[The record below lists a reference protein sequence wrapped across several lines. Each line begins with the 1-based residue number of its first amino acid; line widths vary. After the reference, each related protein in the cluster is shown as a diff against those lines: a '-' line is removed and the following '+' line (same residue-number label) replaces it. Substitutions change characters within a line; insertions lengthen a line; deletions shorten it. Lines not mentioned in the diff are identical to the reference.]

1 MMENKSIASR
11 WSDKTQQPKPEPKPE
26 PTVTNPIVVS
36 PVESNNANPVRHQYR
51 QTILNGLKGESYV

>member
-1 MMENKSIASR
+1 MENKSIASR
-11 WSDKTQQPKPEPKPE
+11 WSDKTQQPKPE

>member
-1 MMENKSIASR
+1 MENKSIASR
-11 WSDKTQQPKPEPKPE
+11 WSAKTQQPKQEQPVAN
-26 PTVTNPIVVS
+26 PTVVS

>member
-11 WSDKTQQPKPEPKPE
+11 WSAKTQQPKQEP
-26 PTVTNPIVVS
+26 VTNPIVVS
-36 PVESNNANPVRHQYR
+36 PVENNNANPVRHQYR